1 MVLVDKGDDE
11 GYKLYHGTNMEVS
24 MPTGSLCAERNVIG
38 TALAADFGL
47 RRTHLRMIA
56 VLGLN
61 LDEQVESLSRT
72 SESALAPRSP
82 VNNSAARPPD
92 SPSHIRRVRSYPKID
107 YDADAEA
114 RATPAS
120 AQTLMV
126 EVLQVR
132 AAERFS
138 ENVARS
144 TARDAPYLV
153 PFFQRDMNPMKPCGA
168 CREWLKKIAEVNPS
182 FKVLTF
188 TDQGGAGVYMESEF

>member
-1 MVLVDKGDDE
+1 MQQGVQHDMAKFWHRKTRTVVLAVLLVDKGDDE

-72 SESALAPRSP
+72 NDGPAPRSP

-107 YDADAEA
+107 HDADAEA

-132 AAERFS
+132 APERCS
-138 ENVARS
+138 ESLACP
-144 TARDAPYLV
+144 TARGAPRAFLISV
-153 PFFQRDMNPMKPCGA
+153 
-168 CREWLKKIAEVNPS
+168 
-182 FKVLTF
+182 T
-188 TDQGGAGVYMESEF
+188 